1 METLFNVLGYGI
13 LFGVLFGIFYIFVR
27 LLSTAFEALTHHDD

>member
-13 LFGVLFGIFYIFVR
+13 LFGVLFVVFYLFAK
-27 LLSTAFEALTHHDD
+27 LLSTAFHALTHNDD